1 MVVPVDRANLY
12 GEYRPLLFSLAYRML
27 GTSSDAEDAVQDVF
41 LRLEEHPP
49 GDKAYMKAYLC
60 KMTVNRCLDL
70 LKRLRL
76 QRELY
81 IGPWLPEPVS
91 TEADDPSAAYLR
103 GEGISFAILLLL
115 ETLDPAERAVYIL
128 REAFAFDYKAI
139 AEATG
144 RSEAA
149 CRQTMSRLRPK
160 IEAAQPPGELM
171 SADEA
176 APLVLQFLHAARTG
190 DLAGMLELLHRDAVL
205 RSDGGGKVSA
215 AVRPIAGAQAVAA
228 FLGGLA
234 RKFAGAPDSAGRPGE
249 AEAAGMPEGS
259 SEPGMSGIPGVPASG
274 PAAGFGLL
282 PMNDQPG
289 LLFTVDGR
297 PDTALLIESSAG
309 RIRAVYLVRNPDKLG
324 RIGRTGS

>member
-1 MVVPVDRANLY
+1 MVVSVDREKLY

-27 GTSSDAEDAVQDVF
+27 GTVSDAEDVVQDVF
-41 LRLEEHPP
+41 LRLEEKPL
-49 GDKAYMKAYLC
+49 GDKEHMKAYLC
-60 KMTVNRCLDL
+60 KMTVNRCLDI

-81 IGPWLPEPVS
+81 IGPWLPEPIAI
-91 TEADDPSAAYLR
+91 EADDPAAAYLH
-103 GEGISFAILLLL
+103 GEGVSFAILLLL
-115 ETLDPAERAVYIL
+115 ETLDPVERAVYIL

-149 CRQTMSRLRPK
+149 CRQTMTRLRPK
-160 IEAAQPPGELM
+160 IAAAQPPEGLM
-171 SADEA
+171 PTADAE
-176 APLVLQFLHAARTG
+176 PLVLQFLHAARTG
-190 DLAGMLELLHRDAVL
+190 DLTGMLELLHPDASL

-215 AVRPIAGAQAVAA
+215 AVRPIVGANAVSA

-234 RKFAGAPDSAGRPGE
+234 RKFAGAADSPGT
-249 AEAAGMPEGS
+249 PELS
-259 SEPGMSGIPGVPASG
+259 QQPGIPYISQSAASG
-274 PAAGFGLL
+274 PAAKFGLL

-289 LLFTVDGR
+289 LVFMVDGQ

-309 RIRAVYLVRNPDKLG
+309 RICAVYIVRNPDKLEQ
-324 RIGRTGS
+324 IGRAGS

>member
-249 AEAAGMPEGS
+249 AEAARVS
-259 SEPGMSGIPGVPASG
+259 AASEQPASPDG
-274 PAAGFGLL
+274 PASAPAAAFGWLSL
-282 PMNDQPG
+282 NDQPG
-289 LLFTVDGR
+289 LLFRIDGQV
-297 PDTALLIESSAG
+297 DTALVIEASAG
-309 RIRAVYLVRNPDKLG
+309 RIRALYLMRNPEKLHG
-324 RIGRTGS
+324 LRGGGS